1 MGNPNINRHNKKFR
15 NTYKTAEVI
24 HRKNATNETKMHKQK
39 TCETYK
45 IQMK

>member
-1 MGNPNINRHNKKFR
+1 MNRQDTELR
-15 NTYKTAEVI
+15 NTYKTAEVT